1 MTRAQMEAAR
11 GRVAVVLRDV
21 YPHIVTVEESVCS
34 RLVAAVLGHPDGKVP
49 KTSRAKQ
56 PGRGTRLRFAR

>member
-11 GRVAVVLRDV
+11 GRVADVLDEWLGAAKRDML
-21 YPHIVTVEESVCS
+21 CG
-34 RLVAAVLGHPDGKVP
+34 RLVRAVLGHPDGKVP
-49 KTSRAKQ
+49 KAPAVKQ